1 LETGLELALQHKKQ
15 GDLVHYFFLGQSISF
30 CDFLKK
36 RKKIISY
43 EISPEKNGSSLLQ
56 NSKIK
61 FFINPKINNFYLS
74 SPNKIKSLEQIKSL
88 NYKNFKI
95 GISCL
100 SSLYSRLRTTS
111 VDIKNNK
118 TLIISIINSGISVY
132 NYCCNIFSQKKF
144 DLVYTFNGRFAN
156 TRAVLDAATKYG
168 IKVLFHERGAD
179 KNHYE
184 VFDFPPH
191 HLFKIQSNIIKT
203 WKKRSPNRIT
213 KAKSFFINQR
223 RGAEVGWLSYRKHQI
238 QGRLPKFIKSKRI
251 VSFFSTS
258 DDEFAAI
265 GDLVDWKK
273 WRNQKY
279 ALSSLLRVI
288 QRNPNLHLV
297 LRLHPHLCMKAKH
310 ELMDWQALK
319 LPPNAT
325 MILPDEP
332 TDSYALME
340 RSYAVVSVGSTV
352 GIESVFWGTPSILL
366 GPSMYDRLGAV
377 YTPKDERELEILLTK
392 KILKA
397 LPQRALPFGYYQST
411 FGRKYQFYKAE
422 TLFSGKFLGVN
433 LQEIS
438 RSGTIKKMT
447 FNVFKNIMG
456 IRH

>member
-1 LETGLELALQHKKQ
+1 METGLELALQHKKR

-36 RKKIISY
+36 RKKIINY
-43 EISPEKNGSSLLQ
+43 EISPEKNGSHLLQ
-56 NSKIK
+56 KSGIK
-61 FFINPKINNFYLS
+61 CIINPKIIDLNWS
-74 SPNKIKSLEQIKSL
+74 SQYKIYNLKQIKNL
-88 NYKNFKI
+88 HYKNFKI
-95 GISCL
+95 GTGCL
-100 SSLYSRLRTTS
+100 SSLYSRLQTTS
-111 VDIKNNK
+111 VDIRKNI
-118 TLIISIINSGISVY
+118 TLINSIINSGISVY
-132 NYCCNIFSQKKF
+132 NYCCDIFLQKKY
-144 DLVYTFNGRFAN
+144 DLVYVFNGRFAN

-179 KNHYE
+179 KDHYE

-191 HLFKIQSNIIKT
+191 DLFKIQSNILKT
-203 WKKRSPNRIT
+203 WRKNEPNRIT
-213 KAKSFFINQR
+213 KAKSFFVNQR
-223 RGAEVGWLSYRKHQI
+223 RGAEISWLSYRKHQI
-238 QGRLPKFIKSKRI
+238 QGRLPKFVSSKRI
-251 VSFFSTS
+251 ISFFSTS

-288 QRNPNLHLV
+288 KRNPKLHLFV
-297 LRLHPHLCMKAKH
+297 RLHPHLCMKATH
-310 ELMDWQALK
+310 ELMEWQALK

-340 RSYAVVSVGSTV
+340 RSYAAVSVGSTV

-392 KILKA
+392 KALKA
-397 LPQRALPFGYYQST
+397 LPQKALPYGYYQST
-411 FGRKYQFYKAE
+411 FGRKYQFYKAD
-422 TLFSGKFLGVN
+422 TLFSGKFLGEN
-433 LQEIS
+433 LQKIS
-438 RSGTIKKMT
+438 RSGTIKKVI
-447 FNVFKNIMG
+447 FNVLKNIKG
-456 IRH
+456 RKH